1 LIIEH
6 LDLENI
12 RSYRHGAIDLPKGI
26 TLFEG
31 DIGSG
36 KSTILMAIE
45 FALFGLGS
53 QKGASLLKANEKKG
67 SVSLDFS
74 VDGDRYTI
82 YRTLEKKKGGVQ
94 QGKEGYIVGPEGKM
108 PLSATELKGKIL
120 EILGFNEPLNP
131 NAESLIYRYAI
142 FTPQEQMKEILARK
156 PTERLQTLRKALH
169 IEDYQLARDNADVLA
184 SYLKNKAS
192 NLKAFAS
199 DIETKRGELAHE
211 EQRIQEEA
219 ETLKDKQVIE
229 EELNRAL
236 QMINEQLGNLQ
247 VEREAL
253 IKIGATVPQLEE
265 QLKGKQGEMR
275 VAKDEHKQALEAL
288 SLLYQEMHGLKYD
301 RPTDKSE
308 QELADELNQLKSA
321 HRDLEILAH
330 NIDFKLGNYERIRDE
345 KICPTCDRAADPAEF
360 QEKITAETL
369 RKQEMRAEI
378 LVSQGRIETIETS
391 LSDLR
396 SYNRSQ
402 ELLAARQR
410 EASILE
416 EKKAINEGKAT
427 ELQETLSELNERLGQ
442 AQSEIASLKGISEK
456 LAELENERR
465 IKNSDLTDVGK
476 NISSLERGLE
486 LRKQTKVRL
495 DKEIK
500 VKQDNLE
507 KADLLDEHIIWIKN
521 YFSPTLSNIEQH
533 VLVTYQQEFNQL
545 FQQWFGLLVE
555 DPTKEARIDEDFT
568 PIIEQD
574 GYEHDVQYLSGGE
587 KTSIALAYRLAL
599 NMIVRKES
607 TSLKS
612 NLLILDEPTDGFSRE
627 QLLKIRDILAEL
639 ECPQVIIVSHE
650 KELESFAHQ
659 IFRVLKYHGESVIE
673 AA

>member
-1 LIIEH
+1 MIIER
-6 LDLENI
+6 LELENI
-12 RSYRHGAIDLPKGI
+12 RSYRRGAIDLPLGI

-53 QKGASLLKANEKKG
+53 QKGASLLKTNESKG

-74 VDGDRYTI
+74 VNGDKYTV

-94 QGKEGYIVGPEGKM
+94 QGKGHIHSPEGVM
-108 PLSATELKGKIL
+108 HLSAAELKGKIL
-120 EILGFNEPLNP
+120 EILGFNEPPNP

-142 FTPQEQMKEILARK
+142 FTPQEQMKEILSRK

-184 SYLKNKAS
+184 AYLKNRAS
-192 NLKAFAS
+192 NLKSFAS
-199 DIETKRGELAHE
+199 DIDVKRDELTEEGEKIHNDAK
-211 EQRIQEEA
+211 
-219 ETLKDKQVIE
+219 TLKDKQAFE
-229 EELNRAL
+229 EKLSSALEKLNGELVGL
-236 QMINEQLGNLQ
+236 QDEK
-247 VEREAL
+247 EAL
-253 IKIGATVPQLEE
+253 IKVEATVPQLE
-265 QLKGKQGEMR
+265 QQIVGKQGEMR
-275 VAKDEHKQALEAL
+275 VAKGEYQHALEGL
-288 SLLYQEMHGLKYD
+288 DSLGQDLQRLNREK
-301 RPTDKSE
+301 PTDKSE
-308 QELADELNQLKSA
+308 QELANELNQLRST
-321 HRDLEILAH
+321 HSDLGRLAN
-330 NIDFKLGNYERIRDE
+330 NIDFKLENYERIRDE

-360 QEKITAETL
+360 QEKIAAETL
-369 RKQEMRAEI
+369 HKQNMQAEI
-378 LVSQGRIETIETS
+378 QVSQGRIETTESS
-391 LSDLR
+391 LNDLR
-396 SYNRSQ
+396 SYNHSQ
-402 ELLAARQR
+402 EILSARQR

-416 EKKAINEGKAT
+416 ERKIANEAKMK
-427 ELQETLSELNERLGQ
+427 ELQKTLRELNEKLGH
-442 AQSEIASLKGISEK
+442 AQGEIASLQGVSEK
-456 LAELENERR
+456 LAELESKRDA
-465 IKNSDLTDVGK
+465 KNNDLTNVGK
-476 NISSLERGLE
+476 DISSLERALE
-486 LRKQTKVRL
+486 LRKQTKERL
-495 DKEIK
+495 ENEIK
-500 VKQDNLE
+500 AKQDKIA
-507 KADLLDEHIIWIKN
+507 KADVLDEYVIWLKN

-533 VLVTYQQEFNQL
+533 VLVTYQHEFNQL

-607 TSLKS
+607 TSLQS

-639 ECPQVIIVSHE
+639 ACPQVIIVSHE
-650 KELESFAHQ
+650 RELESFADQ
-659 IFRVLKYHGESVIE
+659 IFRVSKHQGESVVE